1 MGGSVDYRHRGSDA
15 GDGRDVLSV
24 RAYRE
29 AGQRGWYFES
39 RRFFAGANIYNP
51 TIRNAVRPTVCYCEV
66 ARIRTKRDWADV
78 RRFRKWDLAACY
90 VLKRQHAPACLDEQV
105 LSSVAECDV
114 VDRIVN
120 ADVFDAF
127 AGSRVV
133 QLNRFFPCCSDVSRI
148 GPECQSDHSSFGV
161 EAFANGTIG
170 LIKHADL
177 FPRGSTSV
185 IARTECDSGNRA
197 RT

>member
-1 MGGSVDYRHRGSDA
+1 MGGGVDYRHRGSDA
-15 GDGRDVLSV
+15 GDSRDVLSV

-29 AGQRGWYFES
+29 AGQRGWYFEG

-66 ARIRTKRDWADV
+66 ARIRTKRDRADV
-78 RRFRKWDLAACY
+78 RRFRKWDLAARH

-114 VDRIVN
+114 VDRIVY

-127 AGSRVV
+127 AGTRVV
-133 QLNRFFPCCSDVSRI
+133 QLNRFFPCCGDVSSI
-148 GPECQSDHSSFGV
+148 GPDRQSYHSSFGV

-177 FPRGSTSV
+177 FPRGYNYV
-185 IARTECDSGNRA
+185 IARTERDGGEMA